1 MKRLKVLGLVA
12 VLLLCVGIFAG
23 CGGSDSSSSDSSS
36 DSGSSSSSSS
46 SSSTVVSQDFTLKN
60 ATGVEIYG
68 VYVSPVSK
76 SEWGDDIMGQDT
88 LADGSSV
95 KITFDPKEDSQYWD
109 LMVTDSAGTQI
120 IYQNLDLFKISEV
133 TLKLDN
139 GNPTAE
145 VK

>member
-1 MKRLKVLGLVA
+1 MKRLKVLGLIA
-12 VLLLCVGIFAG
+12 ILLLCVGLFAG

-36 DSGSSSSSSS
+36 NS
-46 SSSTVVSQDFTLKN
+46 SSSTSTSTTVVTQDFTLNN